1 MAFKKTVSKSP
12 ENQELDRILALP
24 PRIVADPEDVEITSF
39 ETLSAESFDLGE
51 RLLPTQVDAI
61 NTFAECRGG
70 FFPIGV
76 GFGKSGISL
85 MVSQIAFDRGWAR
98 KILLMVPVHL
108 VNGLMKR
115 HIPEWRKRVNLSL
128 QFHVL
133 AGQPK
138 NVRKRIAESGAPGVY
153 VMPYSLMSSTDANDL
168 LAAIDADMV
177 VADEAHKLKNPRS
190 ACTKRLMHFVKNR
203 EEAPI
208 CVFMSGS
215 MTTKSVMDY
224 HHLIDA
230 ALGDGSPLPRKQS
243 LAYTW
248 GLVIDSN
255 GSPSPGLVANTF
267 SRIITWANNA
277 FQEEKAKFNTGAAI
291 KNARNAFRAR
301 LTTTPGVVATADDR
315 PAASLA
321 IDNWECG
328 DHGMELQDLIYRCK
342 EEYVTP
348 QGEPIDHAIHVYK
361 WLRELS
367 SGFYNSLVWP
377 ETETFAKNR
386 RISVEEA
393 GSRIARSKEHLEA
406 QQAYHSELRE
416 FFKDAPIGLDTPTDV
431 GLAISRGNAEIPGS
445 LARLWHEMKG
455 LDFEGRPD
463 RISIPVR
470 VDDYKIQAV
479 VKWAKEY
486 KTGVIWTYHRE
497 FGEWCMEALTAAG
510 LNPAHAPS
518 GADELIESLG
528 DPGRG
533 GKGDRL
539 VVASIPAHGVGR
551 NLQKF
556 QNQLFAEWP
565 RSSML
570 AEQTLGRVHRTGQEM
585 DEVLVHTLIKTQFDE
600 INRAATLNDAAYALQ
615 TLGASQRVLYADY
628 TELPKVFDPRA
639 LKAAGAAPLS
649 EERDHWE
656 SLRRLF
662 G

>member
-1 MAFKKTVSKSP
+1 MGFKKTVSKSP

-24 PRIVADPEDVEITSF
+24 PKLVSDLEDVEISSF
-39 ETLSAESFDLGE
+39 ETLAAEAFDRGE
-51 RLLPTQVDAI
+51 RLLTTQVDALKA
-61 NTFAECRGG
+61 FEDSRGG

-85 MVSQIAFDRGWAR
+85 MVAQIAFDRGWAR

-138 NVRKRIAESGAPGVY
+138 NVRKRIAESNAPGVY

-168 LAAIDADMV
+168 LASIDADMIV
-177 VADEAHKLKNPRS
+177 SDEAHKLKNPRS
-190 ACTKRLMHFVKNR
+190 ACTKRVMHFVKSR

-230 ALGDGSPLPRKQS
+230 ALGEGSPLPRKQS

-267 SRIITWANNA
+267 SRIITWANDK
-277 FQEEKAKFNTGAAI
+277 FKDKRQSFNTGAAI
-291 KNARNAFRAR
+291 KNARNAFRQR
-301 LTTTPGVVATADDR
+301 LTSTPGVVATADDR
-315 PAASLA
+315 PSASLT
-321 IDNWECG
+321 IDNWECE
-328 DHGMELQDLIYRCK
+328 DHGIEIQSLVYKAK
-342 EEYVTP
+342 EEFITP

-386 RISVEEA
+386 RISVPEA
-393 GSRIARSKEHLEA
+393 SRRIVGAKEHLEA

-431 GLAISRGNAEIPGS
+431 GLAIHRGNTSIPGNLS
-445 LARLWHEMKG
+445 HLWKEMKG

-470 VDDYKIQAV
+470 IDDFKIQAV
-479 VKWAKEY
+479 KRWATEF
-486 KTGVIWTYHRE
+486 KTGVVWVYHRE
-497 FGEWCMEALTAAG
+497 FGEWCMEALTEAG
-510 LNPAHAPS
+510 LNPAYAPS

-528 DPGRG
+528 DPGRD

-556 QNQLFAEWP
+556 ENQLFAEWP

-570 AEQTLGRVHRTGQEM
+570 AEQTLGRVHRTGQERE
-585 DEVLVHTLIKTQFDE
+585 EVVAHTLIKTKFDE

-628 TELPKVFDPRA
+628 TELPKVYDPRA

-649 EERDHWE
+649 EEREHWE
-656 SLRRLF
+656 SLSRLF

>member
-12 ENQELDRILALP
+12 ENQELDRILDLP
-24 PRIVADPEDVEITSF
+24 SRKPGDEEDVEIKSF
-39 ETLSAESFDLGE
+39 DTLSAESFDMGE

-61 NTFAECRGG
+61 QTFEDCRGG

-85 MVSQIAFDRGWAR
+85 MVSQIAADRGWAR

-138 NVRKRIAESGAPGVY
+138 SVRKRIAESGAPGIY

-168 LAAIDADMV
+168 LASIDADMV
-177 VADEAHKLKNPRS
+177 VSDEAHKLKNPRS
-190 ACTKRLMHFVKNR
+190 ACTKRLMHFVRNR

-224 HHLIDA
+224 HHLLDA
-230 ALGDGSPLPRKQS
+230 ALGEGSPLPRKQS

-267 SRIITWANNA
+267 SRMITWANDK
-277 FQEEKAKFNTGAAI
+277 FRSERSRFNTGAAI
-291 KNARNAFRAR
+291 KNARNAFRQR
-301 LTTTPGVVATADDR
+301 LTSTPGVVATADDR
-315 PAASLA
+315 PKASLA
-321 IDNWECG
+321 IDNWSCEDYG
-328 DHGMELQDLIYRCK
+328 TELQTLIYKAK
-342 EEYVTP
+342 EEFVTP

-367 SGFYNSLVWP
+367 SGFYNSLIWP

-386 RISVEEA
+386 RITVAEA
-393 GSRIARSKEHLEA
+393 SRRITKSKEHLEA

-431 GLAISRGNAEIPGS
+431 GLAISRGNTAVPGT
-445 LARLWHEMKG
+445 LAALWRNMKD

-463 RISIPVR
+463 RISVPVR
-470 VDDYKIQAV
+470 VDQFKIDAV
-479 VKWAKEY
+479 VRWAKEY
-486 KTGVIWTYHRE
+486 KTGVVWTYHRE

-556 QNQLFAEWP
+556 ENQLFAEWP

-585 DEVLVHTLIKTQFDE
+585 DEVMVHTLIKTKFDE
-600 INRAATLNDAAYALQ
+600 VNRAATLNDAAYALQ

-628 TELPKVFDPRA
+628 VELPKVYNPAA

-649 EERDHWE
+649 EDPDHWE
-656 SLRRLF
+656 SLSRLF